1 MRVRNSCIH
10 SGGSVTLLHCGAG
23 PFGVP
28 CARDWKLAQDLLIL
42 RAAAMSRSVGC
53 CSVWTRS
60 ATCSP
65 ATRLPFLGSFSTL
78 QQRHLENVFDW
89 RSSLFWQ
96 RGENRG
102 EKSAQR
108 KADGKCEGRVTF
120 SQRSNPRK
128 HCALRCTSFVGRG
141 HSFPACLY
149 AEIASTTYTVPVLL
163 KICSS
168 CTLLCCGGYGMKV
181 LLCSNAKRYKRAT

>member
-1 MRVRNSCIH
+1 MEGLAHGIGSLLKICSSCALRLCLARW
-10 SGGSVTLLHCGAG
+10 GAAPCGREALH
-23 PFGVP
+23 V
-28 CARDWKLAQDLLIL
+28 
-42 RAAAMSRSVGC
+42 
-53 CSVWTRS
+53 
-60 ATCSP
+60 
-65 ATRLPFLGSFSTL
+65 L
-78 QQRHLENVFDW
+78 QQHANLFLVLSLPCKSGLENVFDW
-89 RSSLFWQ
+89 RRGSLFWQ

-102 EKSAQR
+102 EKSVGR
-108 KADGKCEGRVTF
+108 NEKPTCEGRVTF

-168 CTLLCCGGYGMKV
+168 RTLLCCGAYGMKV